1 VEEDDDYDEVEED
14 DEKEEA
20 DKDEDEE
27 EASDEPLAKRR
38 MGDDPSSNS
47 DDLDCTAYIG

>member
-1 VEEDDDYDEVEED
+1 VEEDDDYDEVEEE

-20 DKDEDEE
+20 DKE

-47 DDLDCTAYIG
+47 EDLDCTAYIG